1 MIFLG
6 VYNMSL
12 LSKIKTRV
20 SVNKVEKGKQYHPGQ
35 LVAYNYANI
44 PGFKENPRPY
54 NEVNSSNPE
63 LLNTLHEL
71 YINQQQG
78 TKRKPKKK
86 TTKKK
91 TAKPKKKTTKTK
103 KK

>member
-1 MIFLG
+1 
-6 VYNMSL
+6 MSL
-12 LSKIKTRV
+12 LSKIRKRV
-20 SVNKVEKGKQYHPGQ
+20 SVDKVEKGDQYHPGQ
-35 LVAYNYANI
+35 LVAYNYANT

-54 NEVNSSNPE
+54 NEINSSNPE

-71 YINQQQG
+71 YISQQQG

-86 TTKKK
+86 TTKPKK
-91 TAKPKKKTTKTK
+91 KPSKKPKKKTTKPK